1 MLKIFIALIIALL
14 ILGCINKP
22 SQKANRSQLNNKSE
36 KEISDGY
43 SSQSADSYT
52 GSASQIKDLGSNI
65 TLDNY
70 LRRVA
75 GVYVKG
81 DGASAQIT
89 IRGINTFSP
98 VSSTEPLFVLNNTV
112 MGGTFADIY
121 NMINPNDI
129 SSVSV
134 LKDASS
140 TGIYGSRAANG
151 VIVIQLKKK

>member
-1 MLKIFIALIIALL
+1 MIKNITLL
-14 ILGCINKP
+14 FLGILCFGCINNPGQPIGQSYVKK
-22 SQKANRSQLNNKSE
+22 QN

-43 SSQSADSYT
+43 SSQNSASYT
-52 GSASQIKDLGSNI
+52 GSADEVKDLGNNI

-89 IRGINTFSP
+89 IRGINTFSA
-98 VSSTEPLFVLNNTV
+98 SGTEPLFVLNNTV
-112 MGGTFADIY
+112 MNGTFADIY
-121 NMINPNDI
+121 RMVNPNDI

-140 TGIYGSRAANG
+140 TGIYGSRGANG
-151 VIVIQLKKK
+151 VIVISLKKK